1 MTRLISYADN
11 CQLPQTTNSRG
22 THTIEG
28 KLGVGEMER
37 SGFYGDVAVVAVL
50 VESGHI
56 GVVNL
61 GIWLL
66 VGIET

>member
-1 MTRLISYADN
+1 
-11 CQLPQTTNSRG
+11 
-22 THTIEG
+22 
-28 KLGVGEMER
+28 MER